1 MALKAVV
8 SFTDYK
14 RLIDVM
20 KQIDPEMVKKLR
32 KEYRRIGRPVVKGI
46 KDEIPTEAPLKSS
59 RHASMVTKVGRLSW
73 SRTENQTT
81 DIKSVVIR
89 DKKRAPR
96 SKYPIVGL
104 VQAVVRAAPVA
115 LADMAGRSGA
125 YVNSKDETREY
136 DYTYT
141 GKYGGKYVAKRKHKI
156 RGQGRALIRN
166 LGGTK
171 SRYVYPGAE
180 AALPQAK
187 VEMQAAVNDA
197 VNKVNQMLRKV

>member
-1 MALKAVV
+1 MAINAVV
-8 SFTDYK
+8 TFTDYK

-20 KQIDPEMVKKLR
+20 KQIDPEMVKNLR

-46 KDEIPTEAPLKSS
+46 KDKIPTDAPLKSS
-59 RHASMVTKVGRLSW
+59 KHASMVTKVGRLSW
-73 SRTENQTT
+73 SRTMNQNK

-89 DKKRAPR
+89 ERKRAPR
-96 SKYPIVGL
+96 SKYPVVSL

-115 LADMAGRSGA
+115 LADMAGRSGD
-125 YVNSKDETREY
+125 YVDSKDETRPY

-141 GKYGGKYVAKRKHKI
+141 GKYGTKYVSKRTHKI

-166 LGGTK
+166 LKGNK

-180 AALPQAK
+180 SKLPEAK
-187 VEMQAAVNDA
+187 AEMQAAVNQA
-197 VNKVNQMLRKV
+197 VMKVNQMLRSV